1 MQKKR
6 FAGINDYL
14 ALFVRRRWLVVI
26 TFIALAAFATLLA
39 TMVPKIYCS
48 ETMLQVQQR
57 EVPANF
63 VPDLITG
70 TTNQRLGAIEQTILS
85 RTNLLKIINEFGSGM
100 VGYDKLNDDQRVVKL
115 RTQIRIEFVSEK
127 LAGNNAPIDNVRIS
141 YQDRNPE
148 LAQKIAARLATL
160 FMEQESRTRETQVFG
175 TTEFL
180 SSELSKVADQLQE
193 SETRLKV
200 LQERYRYQ
208 LPAELQTNLR
218 TLDRLQLQKNS
229 NVEALDRNRTMH
241 LNLEQMI
248 SSTPPTLVQE
258 VKPDPVNEAGNPSEN
273 PLVSTYRKK
282 KQEYKELLAKY
293 EEKFPSVQRLREEL
307 EKMKKQI
314 PPKDLAAMEQ
324 PAPAPEP
331 ISAPNP
337 AYQKLEAQ
345 LREVKT
351 EIEIRE
357 REKKTIESEM
367 ALYAKRVQAT
377 PGVEQEMA
385 AIVRLNADL
394 TKQHED
400 LKDKLAQARLA
411 ESLESKQKGGQF
423 MVVDPANL
431 PIEPVTPSRKKFWL
445 IGCALSLGIGL
456 SAAFIIGFFDR
467 RIWTQDEVERY
478 MGTPVLVE
486 IPRLM
491 TGSDLKRTRK
501 NKVVHASVAVLSMAV
516 YMGGLYYLYLSH
528 SSALRILDPVM
539 ENLMERLVSK

>member
-1 MQKKR
+1 
-6 FAGINDYL
+6 
-14 ALFVRRRWLVVI
+14 
-26 TFIALAAFATLLA
+26 
-39 TMVPKIYCS
+39 
-48 ETMLQVQQR
+48 
-57 EVPANF
+57 
-63 VPDLITG
+63 
-70 TTNQRLGAIEQTILS
+70 
-85 RTNLLKIINEFGSGM
+85 
-100 VGYDKLNDDQRVVKL
+100 
-115 RTQIRIEFVSEK
+115 
-127 LAGNNAPIDNVRIS
+127 
-141 YQDRNPE
+141 
-148 LAQKIAARLATL
+148 
-160 FMEQESRTRETQVFG
+160 
-175 TTEFL
+175 
-180 SSELSKVADQLQE
+180 
-193 SETRLKV
+193 
-200 LQERYRYQ
+200 
-208 LPAELQTNLR
+208 
-218 TLDRLQLQKNS
+218 
-229 NVEALDRNRTMH
+229 
-241 LNLEQMI
+241 
-248 SSTPPTLVQE
+248 
-258 VKPDPVNEAGNPSEN
+258 
-273 PLVSTYRKK
+273 
-282 KQEYKELLAKY
+282 
-293 EEKFPSVQRLREEL
+293 
-307 EKMKKQI
+307 
-314 PPKDLAAMEQ
+314 
-324 PAPAPEP
+324 
-331 ISAPNP
+331 
-337 AYQKLEAQ
+337 
-345 LREVKT
+345 
-351 EIEIRE
+351 
-357 REKKTIESEM
+357 
-367 ALYAKRVQAT
+367 LYAKRVQAT